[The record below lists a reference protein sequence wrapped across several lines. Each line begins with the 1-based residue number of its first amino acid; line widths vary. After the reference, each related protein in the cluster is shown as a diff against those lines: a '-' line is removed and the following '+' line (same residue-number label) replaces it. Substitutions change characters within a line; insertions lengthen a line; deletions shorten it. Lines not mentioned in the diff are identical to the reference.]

1 MVHYLTGPIFTYR
14 RSRKNIGYSK
24 LMLIFMHSRKTG
36 HKGCH
41 QWENGYTFP
50 ASRELAGEKRKPEI
64 FKGSAN
70 LSMLLK
76 DKPFILA
83 EA

>member
-1 MVHYLTGPIFTYR
+1 
-14 RSRKNIGYSK
+14 
-24 LMLIFMHSRKTG
+24 MHSRKTG

-50 ASRELAGEKRKPEI
+50 ASRELAGEKGKPEI

>member
-1 MVHYLTGPIFTYR
+1 
-14 RSRKNIGYSK
+14 
-24 LMLIFMHSRKTG
+24 MHSRKTG

-41 QWENGYTFP
+41 QWENVYTFL
-50 ASRELAGEKRKPEI
+50 ASREPAGEKGKREI

-76 DKPFILA
+76 DKPFVLA